1 MRNKGWSLI
10 GLALVCFALFGIVY
24 GEEFPA
30 TVRSQEDY
38 KDWGWGTFVMDNGLI
53 TVAVVPDI
61 GARVM
66 QYDLD
71 GHPSIYVNPDELGKV
86 HTPSSSSGWPNYGGF
101 KNWPAPQDR
110 WGWPPPPMLDF
121 GAYKVDIV
129 LDSPDSCVVSCEG
142 PVEQWKTAGLRFI
155 RRLTIYRGSSRV
167 RVEQTLIND
176 GETEARWSVW
186 DITQAIVNHPG
197 EEDWTNFWVYFPIK
211 TDSKFGKDGFQVMTG
226 SETNPQWKAHVAEG
240 IAAVQ
245 YDHNSGAKIGSD
257 SDGGWVA
264 YVDERDGYTYA
275 KKFSYFEGAE
285 YPDDG
290 SPVEVYTSNG
300 LPYLEVEVLSPLV
313 DLTAGASYT
322 FTEDWYAAQ
331 VHGPILELNEAGA
344 IRNRLRA
351 EADSGMTRL
360 TGTYGVFYVGAVEI
374 VFQDPSGHITG
385 SGGML
390 PVSPAE
396 TFVLDRT
403 AKLPSGTGKVVL
415 ELINGNGELM
425 GILDVLTLEIKTG
438 IHLRENDSYPAKF
451 GLRSNLPNPF
461 NPSTT
466 IVFDIPENRGE
477 ADVRLVVYDSL
488 GQSIRTLVDGRVRS
502 GTSSVVWGGRNAF
515 SREVSSGV
523 YLCQLRM
530 GELVDTKKMVLV
542 R

>member
-1 MRNKGWSLI
+1 MRYKGWSLT
-10 GLALVCFALFGIVY
+10 GVALVCFVLFGIAHA
-24 GEEFPA
+24 EEFSA
-30 TVRSQEDY
+30 TVLPQENY
-38 KDWGWGTFVMDNGLI
+38 NDWGWRSYVMDNGLI

-110 WGWPPPPMLDF
+110 WGWPPPPNLDF
-121 GAYKVDIV
+121 GAYKVEVV

-142 PVEQWKTAGLRFI
+142 PVEQWKAPGLRFD

-167 RVEQTLIND
+167 RVEQTLINE

-186 DITQAIVNHPG
+186 DITQAIVNHPD

-211 TDSKFGKDGFQVMTG
+211 ADSKFGEDGFWVMSG
-226 SETNPQWKAHVAEG
+226 GETNPQWKAHVAEG
-240 IAAVQ
+240 VSAVQ
-245 YDHNSGAKIGSD
+245 YLHNSGAKIGAD
-257 SDGGWVA
+257 SDAGWVA

-275 KKFSYFEGAE
+275 KKFTCFEGAE
-285 YPDDG
+285 YPDQG

-313 DLTAGASYT
+313 DLAPGASYT
-322 FTEDWYAAQ
+322 FTEDWYAAK
-331 VHGPILELNEAGA
+331 VHGPTLVVNEAGA
-344 IRNRLRA
+344 IRDRLCA
-351 EADSGMTRL
+351 EEDGGTTRL
-360 TGTYGVFYVGAVEI
+360 TGTYGVFHVGAVEI

-403 AKLPSGTGKVVL
+403 ATLPSGTGKVVL
-415 ELINGNGELM
+415 ELTNKDGELM
-425 GILDVLTLEIKTG
+425 GILDVLTLAVKTG
-438 IHLRENDSYPAKF
+438 IHLWESDSPPAKF
-451 GLRSNLPNPF
+451 GLRPNLPNPF

-466 IVFDIPENRGE
+466 IIFDIPENRGG

-502 GTSSVVWGGRNAF
+502 GTSSVVWDGKDAV
-515 SREVSSGV
+515 SSEVSSGV

-530 GELVDTKKMVLV
+530 RELVDTKKMVLV